1 MDKKFRLLVCCE
13 ESQRV
18 CTAFRNRGWEA
29 YSCDIEPCSGG
40 HHEWHIQ
47 QDVLSLINGDCTFT
61 TMDGV
66 EHHIDG
72 QWDLL
77 ICHPPCTYL
86 SNAGARHLWKGH
98 RLNQERYAKGLE
110 AKAFFMEFY
119 NARCEHVVVENP
131 IPSKIYELPAYTQ
144 VVQLY
149 EYYGERHPYTKKT
162 CLWERNVPQLI
173 PVNPVE
179 PVATWCPSGSYS
191 HKHGAKH
198 RGMFT
203 TDRAKNRS
211 KTFEGIAQ
219 AMAEQWGAYIEG
231 ESNG

>member
-1 MDKKFRLLVCCE
+1 MDRKFRLLVCCE

-40 HHEWHIQ
+40 HPEWHIQ
-47 QDVLSLINGDCTFT
+47 QNVLPLINGDCTFT
-61 TMDGV
+61 TMDGA

-98 RLNQERYAKGLE
+98 QLNQERYVKGLE

-144 VVQLY
+144 TVQPY

-179 PVATWCPSGSYS
+179 PVATWCPSGS
-191 HKHGAKH
+191 
-198 RGMFT
+198 
-203 TDRAKNRS
+203 
-211 KTFEGIAQ
+211 
-219 AMAEQWGAYIEG
+219 
-231 ESNG
+231 